1 MILSTGRKSATY
13 TFVIYTSVDRL
24 SRGWQIFEQLILIS
38 LRLEKMT
45 RSETERLQ
53 IRTVYNSIS
62 TLLTK
67 SKNLTVYHF
76 FEKKKEFPD
85 ELSVMLS

>member
-24 SRGWQIFEQLILIS
+24 SRGWQIFEQLILIW
-38 LRLEKMT
+38 LRLEKVT

-53 IRTVYNSIS
+53 IRTVQFYLTTADKKQKSYRIS
-62 TLLTK
+62 
-67 SKNLTVYHF
+67 F
-76 FEKKKEFPD
+76 FWKKKNSPMNY
-85 ELSVMLS
+85 L